1 MKISLDWVSDFVPL
15 PASRSSLELA
25 EQLTLATVEVEGV
38 ETIDGDTVFEID
50 NKSLTNRPDLWG
62 HYGIA
67 REFAAILGLPLAPL
81 PAAVLP
87 PATTGLVG
95 PDLDPA
101 LCARFSLVEFTVDNT
116 RPTPE
121 KIRRRL
127 AHIGQSTVNL
137 MVDLSN
143 YVMFTVGQPNHV
155 WDADAVALP
164 MTAAMS
170 TEEIDLPLVAGPAV
184 HLSAPTPVIRD
195 REQILGLAGIMGG
208 DTSSVRADS
217 HRFLLETATFD
228 AKAIRRGCQQLGL
241 RTEASA
247 RYDKGLDTQRVDAA
261 IAMFLHLLADADPSF
276 TVHRF
281 QDVTAAATTTI
292 EVRVERTFLDRRIG
306 VRLAAE
312 EITAT
317 LSALGFGVTVDD
329 DVDGDVVEVVV
340 PTWRATGDVALPH
353 DILEELA
360 RIHGYDQLPSADIP
374 IVLKPVTDV
383 NTAPLD
389 RRLREELAWRGGLQ
403 EVLTYPWVRD
413 EALAATGVAKAD
425 TTRFLGATAPDHD
438 SLRPALLPNLLEA
451 ISANLRYRDE
461 VGIFEIGSVFRPAI
475 KQPTADE
482 AAAPQVTRHLGLA
495 VVTPQDGGTAFRL
508 AKGHLEDLREHCHL
522 EVDLDGA
529 TDQPWADRSARL
541 GIRVRGHQVG
551 ALALLP
557 PRLLRY
563 ADIQDVQIAYA
574 ELDLGP
580 LTAARSRDGIYHAVP
595 DLPQSDFDLSVLLAN
610 DVPWSHA
617 QTVVAGTDTLIHA
630 VNYIGEYRSADLGP
644 DVRSLTLRV
653 TLQPRTSTLS
663 REQIDAIRADII
675 DALRTELAATL
686 RD

>member
-15 PASRSSLELA
+15 PTSRSPQELA

-67 REFAAILGLPLAPL
+67 REFAAILGLPLAAL
-81 PAAVLP
+81 PTATLP
-87 PATTGLVG
+87 PPATGLVG
-95 PDLDPA
+95 PEMDPA
-101 LCARFSLVEFTVDNT
+101 LCARFSLVELTADNT

-121 KIRRRL
+121 TIRRRL

-164 MTAAMS
+164 MTATMS
-170 TEEIDLPLVAGPAV
+170 TEQIDLPLVAGPAV

-208 DTSSVRADS
+208 DTSSVRSES

-228 AKAIRRGCQQLGL
+228 AKTIRRACQQLGL

-261 IAMFLHLLADADPSF
+261 VAVFLYLLADADPSF

-281 QDVTAAATTTI
+281 EDVTTAATTTTD
-292 EVRVERTFLDRRIG
+292 VRVERRFLDRRIG
-306 VRLAAE
+306 VRLGAE

-317 LSALGFGVTVDD
+317 LSALGFGVAVDD
-329 DVDGDVVEVVV
+329 AVDDDVVEVVV

-360 RIHGYDQLPSADIP
+360 RIHGYDQLPSTDIP
-374 IVLKPVTDV
+374 IVLKPVEDL

-403 EVLTYPWVRD
+403 EVITYPWVRD
-413 EALAATGVAKAD
+413 EALAATGVVKAD
-425 TTRFLGATAPDHD
+425 TTRFLGATAPGHD

-451 ISANLRYRDE
+451 ISANLRYRTE
-461 VGIFEIGSVFRPAI
+461 FGVFEIGSVFRPANRS
-475 KQPTADE
+475 TADGE
-482 AAAPQVTRHLGLA
+482 GAPEVSRHLAVA
-495 VVTPQDGGTAFRL
+495 VVTPQDGDTAFRL
-508 AKGHLEDLREHCHL
+508 AKGHLEDLRSHCHL
-522 EVDLDGA
+522 EEFDLDGA
-529 TDQPWADRSARL
+529 TNQSWADRSARL
-541 GIRVRGHQVG
+541 GIRVRGHQIG
-551 ALALLP
+551 TLALLP
-557 PRLLRY
+557 PRLLRH
-563 ADIQDVQIAYA
+563 ADVQGVQIAYA
-574 ELDLGP
+574 ELDLGS

-610 DVPWSHA
+610 DVPWSRA
-617 QTVVAGTDTLIHA
+617 QTVVAGTDALIRT
-630 VNYIGEYRSADLGP
+630 VDYLGEYRSADLGP

-653 TLQPRTSTLS
+653 TLQPHTSTLN
-663 REQIDAIRADII
+663 REEIDAIRAEVI
-675 DALRTELAATL
+675 DALGAELAATL
-686 RD
+686 RV